1 MQSVAYLGPEGTF
14 SHLIARKR
22 FGANAKLVP
31 CAGIYEAFQHV
42 RSKRGRLA
50 LVPVE
55 NSSGGT
61 IYETIDLLVENAGRL
76 HIQEELSL
84 NVQLALLGHR
94 GTPVREVYSHFAPL
108 SHSQAWL
115 RKNIPGVK
123 MYKVASTA
131 AAAERAAQSPTA
143 AALGA
148 RDAAKRYG
156 LDILHFPVE
165 TNVPNITQFLLIGSS
180 DTPAVRSSKTSLLIM
195 LDNRPGSLFDFLGAF
210 KNGNVNLTRLL
221 SRPIIGQPKAYLF
234 VVDIQGTP
242 AQPAV
247 QAALRAAKATASQV
261 ITLGVY
267 PVRKMYTS

>member
-22 FGANAKLVP
+22 FGSNAKLVP
-31 CAGIYEAFQHV
+31 CAGIFELFQFA
-42 RSKRGRLA
+42 RSKRDHLA
-50 LVPVE
+50 IVPVE

-61 IYETIDLLVENAGRL
+61 IYETIDQLVENANRL

-84 NVQLALLGHR
+84 NVKLALLGHR
-94 GTPVREVYSHFAPL
+94 GTIAREIYSHFVPL
-108 SHSQAWL
+108 HHAQTWL
-115 RKNIPGVK
+115 RQNHPGLKVH
-123 MYKVASTA
+123 KVASTA
-131 AAAERAAQSPTA
+131 LAAERAAQNPHA
-143 AALGA
+143 LALGT

-165 TNVPNITQFLLIGSS
+165 TRVPNITQFLLIGSAEA
-180 DTPAVRSSKTSLLIM
+180 PAARSSKTSLLVM

-210 KNGNVNLTRLL
+210 KDSDVNLTRLL

-242 AQPAV
+242 TQPAI
-247 QAALRAAKATASQV
+247 QKALRRAKAAATKMIS
-261 ITLGVY
+261 LGVY
-267 PVRKMYTS
+267 PVRKMYSS